1 MKTFAQQVSHKLL
14 RGERGTLRYAASLA
28 LSCVTALNG
37 FAQVPAIPAWM
48 QASFAEGTTTAL
60 PEATR
65 GSVKHNTFIG
75 SYTARL
81 TIRTPEGI
89 RQQLFLSAWQDSTR
103 GIMQLEM
110 VRGIPHT
117 TWFADI
123 RANMAV
129 VANAIGH
136 KALVS
141 PLKDVLLVDRLR
153 EPGKIKEFGTLPLK
167 EVMERERIAGE
178 TCTHYDLV
186 EDGTTMEVWTAD
198 DVAPSPFADGPAWIP
213 LNEGP
218 LKAFR
223 FLFKFGE
230 HVVFRF
236 VMEPLLE
243 LEVIR
248 YEPGPQPPPTIPL
261 ALYEVIGSSA
271 IEER

>member
-103 GIMQLEM
+103 GIMQLEAEYQND
-110 VRGIPHT
+110 HQ
-117 TWFADI
+117 
-123 RANMAV
+123 
-129 VANAIGH
+129 H
-136 KALVS
+136 
-141 PLKDVLLVDRLR
+141 LKMRV
-153 EPGKIKEFGTLPLK
+153 
-167 EVMERERIAGE
+167 
-178 TCTHYDLV
+178 
-186 EDGTTMEVWTAD
+186 
-198 DVAPSPFADGPAWIP
+198 
-213 LNEGP
+213 
-218 LKAFR
+218 
-223 FLFKFGE
+223 
-230 HVVFRF
+230 
-236 VMEPLLE
+236 LE
-243 LEVIR
+243 LK
-248 YEPGPQPPPTIPL
+248 PGAVDPKMFEITKESWKP
-261 ALYEVIGSSA
+261 
-271 IEER
+271 